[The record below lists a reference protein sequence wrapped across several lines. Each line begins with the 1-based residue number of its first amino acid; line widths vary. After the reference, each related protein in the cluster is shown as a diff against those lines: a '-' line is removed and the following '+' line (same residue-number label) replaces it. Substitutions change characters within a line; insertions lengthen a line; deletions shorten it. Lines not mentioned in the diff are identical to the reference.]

1 MSSLPLARTALAM
14 LCVAGCGGNVPSHAP
29 RNTAQSA
36 SSALQQAAPASV
48 ALVAPQDMPPGG
60 GAQSGNPREP
70 ADASKL
76 HRQIIY
82 DADVTLVVEDFDGV
96 PEKVER
102 LVADAGGFVA
112 NARLRGHSGDPR
124 SGEWKVRLPVDGY
137 AGFLEAARHLGEL
150 QSLAATSQDVSDQY
164 YDLESRI
171 RNKQKEEARLL
182 KHLEES
188 TGKLEEILSV
198 EREVSRVREEL
209 ERMEGRMR
217 VLQDLAALTTVTL
230 HVNEI
235 KGYVPA
241 QTPTFALRVSR
252 AFDGSWTALI
262 AASQALV
269 VAGVVVGPWFG
280 AIGIPSIAAVAF
292 VRRRRRLDAVFR
304 RSGECKE
311 QI

>member
-1 MSSLPLARTALAM
+1 MSRIPIVWMALAT
-14 LCVAGCGGNVPSHAP
+14 LCVAGCSANESPQKST
-29 RNTAQSA
+29 NTARSA
-36 SSALQQAAPASV
+36 SSALDQTSPAAV
-48 ALVAPQDMPPGG
+48 AVVAVQDTPPGG
-60 GAQSGNPREP
+60 GGQSGNPRDA

-102 LVADAGGFVA
+102 LVAEAGGFVA

-124 SGEWKVRLPVDGY
+124 SGQWKVRLPVDGY

-164 YDLESRI
+164 YDLEARI

-188 TGKLEEILSV
+188 TGKLDEILAV

-217 VLQDLAALTTVTL
+217 VLQDLTTLTTVTL

-235 KGYVPA
+235 KGYVPPQA
-241 QTPTFALRVSR
+241 PTFALRVSR

-262 AASQALV
+262 AASQWLV

-280 AIGIPSIAAVAF
+280 LIGIPSIAAVVF
-292 VRRRRRLDAVFR
+292 VRRRKRPDAVAR
-304 RSGECKE
+304 RS
-311 QI
+311 